1 MVNIKAC
8 KDGVILSVK
17 VKPRSERFSV
27 VFRDQIF
34 ICCKSPAAENKA
46 NIEIIKEFQ
55 TVFGKE
61 AEILSGLKSKNKNIL
76 IHNITEEEAKRLIL
90 WK

>member
-17 VKPRSERFSV
+17 VKPRAENFSV
-27 VFRDQIF
+27 VFKDQIF
-34 ICCKSPAAENKA
+34 ICCESPATENKA

-55 TVFGKE
+55 RMFGKKV
-61 AEILSGLKSKNKNIL
+61 EILSELKSKNKNIL